1 MTSGGEQSGGKRN
14 PFLEYY
20 LSWAG
25 PARRAYLGGYS
36 VQLPGHAA
44 AARKVV
50 VCGMGG
56 SGVSGDYVAALAAW
70 EGGAPVAVVKG
81 PEPPRW
87 VGEDTLVVAVSF
99 SGNTRETINCAALA
113 RERAAGLAAVTHGG
127 RLAELAR
134 EWGVPLVVVEE
145 APAPRAGWPQLFYSL
160 LGLLQSNG
168 LLTVSRGSVEASLR
182 LLEDREAVEKEAAPL
197 AELLSTH
204 RGPVAALT
212 AEPTWPAAVR
222 LSSEAA
228 ENAKT
233 LVTPAYLAEAGHN
246 LLEAMKHTEG
256 LGLVLLDPGLEP
268 WSSLLGRVAEE
279 AEPARL
285 LRVAARGGSLVE
297 KLVWLTWVAGVATVE
312 AALRKGVDPEE
323 LSAVKRFRGLVAEE
337 TRWGA
342 RPTE

>member
-1 MTSGGEQSGGKRN
+1 VASGTEAERS

-36 VQLPGHAA
+36 VQLPGRAA

-70 EGGAPVAVVKG
+70 EGGAPVTVVKG

-87 VGEDTLVVAVSF
+87 VGDDTLVVAVSF
-99 SGNTRETINCAALA
+99 SGNTRETLNCAASA
-113 RERAAGLAAVTHGG
+113 RERAASVAAVTHGG

-134 EWGVPLVVVEE
+134 AWGVPLVVVEE

-168 LLTVSRGSVEASLR
+168 LLSVARSSVEASLG
-182 LLEDREAVEKEAAPL
+182 LLEDRDVVEKEAGEL
-197 AELLSTH
+197 AEMLAAH
-204 RGPVAALT
+204 QGPLVALT
-212 AEPTWPAAVR
+212 AEPTWPAAIR

-246 LLEAMKHTEG
+246 LLEAMKHARG
-256 LGLVLLDPGLEP
+256 LGLVVLDPGLEP
-268 WSSLLGRVAEE
+268 WSSLLGRAAAE
-279 AEPARL
+279 AEPARM
-285 LRVAARGGSLVE
+285 LRVTARGGTLLE

-312 AALRKGVDPEE
+312 AALRRGVDPEE
-323 LSAVKRFRGLVAEE
+323 LSAVKRFRGIVSEE